1 MIYSH
6 YLFDDCD
13 CSPQSDWV
21 YTVTSRLLLRH
32 LEGDKYKVII
42 KEIFDGSK
50 GRFGS
55 MMIRAKMKEQGY
67 QISQN
72 RILRLMREMDLQ
84 CNRSKGTLAEYK
96 QAYIPRI
103 YTTNN
108 KLNRQL
114 KQTEPIVYG

>member
-1 MIYSH
+1 MI
-6 YLFDDCD
+6 
-13 CSPQSDWV
+13 
-21 YTVTSRLLLRH
+21 
-32 LEGDKYKVII
+32 KYKVII

-50 GRFGS
+50 GRFES

-96 QAYIPRI
+96 PPIPLASTQRTI
-103 YTTNN
+103 N
-108 KLNRQL
+108 
-114 KQTEPIVYG
+114 